1 MTVQVDSAACY
12 PVVAKLWAGNN
23 KCVCSHVVWD
33 PCLVQ
38 QSSYELVWHPVII
51 NTSVMFQ
58 FCQHISF
65 SNLFISVSNAE
76 KTISSYVTVNC
87 NIINGWEIFL
97 YINWLR
103 PVLHHIVK
111 GLHCAWHTFVSL
123 HHGPINSVWV
133 SVWQGKV
140 QGTDGHSVL
149 LWWWSHH
156 VVDVWN
162 KLVWFSAS
170 EAWWDCTVKV
180 QNVCVLMCVCVP
192 FRSASYGATHLESE
206 LLHRQTYACTQLP
219 TYTTTHH
226 PTGKMVV

>member
-1 MTVQVDSAACY
+1 MCGLGLCRLQDWGRHKNIPQLSFIFLLWLVTIHLGFLTLLGFPCTVYMNNSPVAMPVSLCLSGGLWKGHEGAPAACLATVTQFMTVQVDSAACY

-87 NIINGWEIFL
+87 NIINGWEIFF
-97 YINWLR
+97 YISIDWDLSCTTLLR
-103 PVLHHIVK
+103 ASIAPD
-111 GLHCAWHTFVSL
+111 T
-123 HHGPINSVWV
+123 
-133 SVWQGKV
+133 
-140 QGTDGHSVL
+140 L
-149 LWWWSHH
+149 L
-156 VVDVWN
+156 
-162 KLVWFSAS
+162 
-170 EAWWDCTVKV
+170 
-180 QNVCVLMCVCVP
+180 
-192 FRSASYGATHLESE
+192 
-206 LLHRQTYACTQLP
+206 
-219 TYTTTHH
+219 
-226 PTGKMVV
+226 